1 MAKKKTYDV
10 SDLTEEELQAIL
22 DSLKGKK
29 NNNLAG
35 YEAALADALAKKKA
49 DDWNANEG
57 QKYIEDLQNIMGGST
72 QMGNGGGLAYTFGTT
87 LASRMIDQMNA
98 GIDIYSDPYNQAFLQ
113 YANENGWSLPDIPGI
128 DYDRF
133 VRDYQDQRYITE
145 LQNGPQEGFNFG
157 FDPNNLPAGIDED
170 TLARMSMASLVK
182 PYEPE
187 PVYTSGSVELAPRNQ
202 TPAEPRLRYADL
214 VYGTTPRS
222 SNAPNG
228 GVATGDVARNGTR
241 GWLSDEYPNIN
252 TVTENGYTDITW
264 DNDARGR
271 LAEAMGVN
279 GYGENIGAIPTEN
292 MYTIPAAQAFY
303 SQGGADTGYA
313 AQNTAPDRTEM
324 YFRDYA
330 SKRNPASSGNGTG
343 TGGTR
348 SRTTRTSFP
357 RTNSVQAQENTYNSM
372 IDALV
377 RGSNGGSPNS
387 NGMTLA
393 NAVYDNSRRVG
404 ITDPK
409 PVYSQY
415 AATTG
420 NPLARD
426 KDYSYLNRLLNIKK

>member
-1 MAKKKTYDV
+1 MAQKKTYDIT
-10 SDLTEEELQAIL
+10 DLTDEELQAIL

-35 YEAALADALAKKKA
+35 YEAALAEALAKKKA

-87 LASRMIDQMNA
+87 LASRMIDQMNN

-128 DYDRF
+128 DYDQF
-133 VRDYQDQRYITE
+133 VRDYQDQRYISE
-145 LQNGPQEGFNFG
+145 LQNGPQQGFNFG

-187 PVYTSGSVELAPRNQ
+187 PQYTYGSVELAPRNQ
-202 TPAEPRLRYADL
+202 MPTERRMRYADT
-214 VYGTTPRS
+214 VYGTYPQANT
-222 SNAPNG
+222 PNG
-228 GVATGDVARNGTR
+228 GVAAGDVARNGTT
-241 GWLSDEYPNIN
+241 GWMSDEYP
-252 TVTENGYTDITW
+252 DITTVAEGNGIAW
-264 DNDARGR
+264 DNDPRSR

-279 GYGENIGAIPTEN
+279 GYGPNIGAVPTDGN
-292 MYTIPAAQAFY
+292 LRTVPASQAFY
-303 SQGGADTGYA
+303 SPSADTGYA
-313 AQNTAPDRTEM
+313 APNTAPDRTEM
-324 YFRDYA
+324 YFRDYMA
-330 SKRNPASSGNGTG
+330 KNNPASYGNGTG
-343 TGGTR
+343 TGGTG
-348 SRTTRTSFP
+348 SKTTRTSFP
-357 RTNSVQAQENTYNSM
+357 RTNSVQAQQDVYGSM
-372 IDALV
+372 MDALV
-377 RGSNGGSPNS
+377 RGSNGGAPTS
-387 NGMTLA
+387 NGLTLA

-404 ITDPK
+404 ITDPR

-415 AATTG
+415 AATAG

-426 KDYSYLNRLLNIKK
+426 KDYNYLNRLLNIKK